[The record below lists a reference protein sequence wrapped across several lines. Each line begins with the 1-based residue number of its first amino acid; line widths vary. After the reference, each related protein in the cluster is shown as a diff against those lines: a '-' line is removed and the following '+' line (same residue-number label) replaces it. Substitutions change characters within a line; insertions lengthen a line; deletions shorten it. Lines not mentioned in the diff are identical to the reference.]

1 MSINRS
7 NSIFNKKKLKSSSC
21 ILNESGKSFR
31 RHSSVGALVK
41 PPVINLNVK
50 IESPSHI
57 MSSDWSIDKSKS
69 LSSLAQGTSHAG
81 GSTRTS

>member
-57 MSSDWSIDKSKS
+57 MSDWSTDKSKS

>member
-57 MSSDWSIDKSKS
+57 MSDWSTDKSKS
-69 LSSLAQGTSHAG
+69 LSSLAQGSK
-81 GSTRTS
+81 GSTRTG